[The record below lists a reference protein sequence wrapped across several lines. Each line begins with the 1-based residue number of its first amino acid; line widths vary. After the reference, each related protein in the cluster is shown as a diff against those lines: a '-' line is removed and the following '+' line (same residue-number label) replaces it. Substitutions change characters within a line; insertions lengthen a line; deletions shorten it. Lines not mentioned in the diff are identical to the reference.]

1 MFKNIR
7 IGTISSVNKTEGK
20 ASVYYEGYDEATT
33 DYFDVID
40 IKGQLLKKGDDVLVT
55 HFQEKPGDGIII
67 GKIHEGEFQEEN
79 GDDIL
84 EEIKNVKEKI
94 EKTFKRIR
102 NIEEDVSKKWQEIYP
117 VGSIYLSL
125 EEDFDPNH
133 FIGGEWVKLKDR
145 FLIGTGKLSTGAVG
159 GEEKHLL
166 TINEMPRHKHLQESH
181 SHSMGNMWSDGSGSV
196 GAYTMANKRKTK
208 VRNTSSEKPLIDFE
222 GGNEAHN
229 NMPPYLAVNM
239 WRRIG

>member
-7 IGTISSVNKTEGK
+7 IGTISSINKTEGK

-79 GDDIL
+79 GDDVLKKIKSIQ
-84 EEIKNVKEKI
+84 EETEKI
-94 EKTFKRIR
+94 LKRIR
-102 NIEEDVSKKWQEIYP
+102 IVEENMSKKWEEIYP
-117 VGSIYLSL
+117 IGSIYLSL
-125 EEDFDPNH
+125 ESDFNPNDS
-133 FIGGEWVKLKDR
+133 IGGVWIKLKNR
-145 FLIGTGKLSTGAVG
+145 FLIGTGKMSIGEVG
-159 GEEKHLL
+159 GEEEHLL
-166 TINEMPRHKHLQESH
+166 TISEMPKHKHAQEKH
-181 SHSMGNMWSDGSGSV
+181 SHSMGDMWSSGSGSEE
-196 GAYTMANKRKTK
+196 AYTMANKRKTK
-208 VRNTSSEKPLIDFE
+208 IRYTNPEQPSIDFE
-222 GGNEAHN
+222 GGNQAHN